1 MPLAFPITRSQVAA
15 PGLLD
20 FGAQQIVQR
29 DDAQDFPAVV
39 IHQGDEVAGGFDQQ
53 PLQLADRLVRQAGRD
68 TFHFG
73 GAVFSQGRLGFTARE
88 NARQLVLLHHGE
100 TLIGMRLQEVL
111 QFGWGQV
118 VDNHRP
124 EIRATVLLI
133 DQAPHG

>member
-1 MPLAFPITRSQVAA
+1 MSATTPSRVTA

-20 FGAQQIVQR
+20 FGAQQVVQG
-29 DDAQDFPAVV
+29 DDAQNFPAVV
-39 IHQGDEVAGGFDQQ
+39 IQQDNEVNGGFDQQ
-53 PLQLADRLVRQAGRD
+53 PLQLADRLVRQAGRGA
-68 TFHFG
+68 FQFG
-73 GAVFSQGRLGFTARE
+73 GAVIPQGRLGFPSRE

-100 TLIGMRLQEVL
+100 TLIRMRLQEVL